1 MNVQPKP
8 SPDCLPGARMGADGP
23 HARGHLLALVTKS
36 PTVWPVQLE
45 VEPWRP

>member
-8 SPDCLPGARMGADGP
+8 SPDCMPGARHGADRP
-23 HARGHLLALVTKS
+23 HRRVLALSDKTLA
-36 PTVWPVQLE
+36 VWPIQLE

>member
-8 SPDCLPGARMGADGP
+8 SPDCMPGARQGADGP
-23 HARGHLLALVTKS
+23 HRHVLALSSK
-36 PTVWPVQLE
+36 PLAVWPIQFE